1 MGGDTMYP
9 PTNRKEAADEPRRRL
24 EALGANGPV
33 LCADD
38 SDSRMADLLGL
49 SLNPAPHKNRT
60 EGGNTVQREQKI
72 QNVGTP
78 ERWLRVIGGAVLVL
92 IGLAYLLAGPGSVF
106 ALVLGLIFILLGA
119 DFIFTG
125 ITGYCPL
132 YNRLGWSTA
141 RTGGGPKRERP
152 RPR

>member
-1 MGGDTMYP
+1 M
-9 PTNRKEAADEPRRRL
+9 RR
-24 EALGANGPV
+24 A
-33 LCADD
+33 
-38 SDSRMADLLGL
+38 
-49 SLNPAPHKNRT
+49 
-60 EGGNTVQREQKI
+60 QKV

-78 ERWLRVIGGAVLVL
+78 ERWLRVIGGAVLVF
-92 IGLAYLLAGPGSVF
+92 IGAAYMLAGPGSVF
-106 ALVLGLIFILLGA
+106 ALVFGLIFILLGA

-141 RTGGGPKRERP
+141 HTGGEPKREKP